1 MDIGRTLVKLIY
13 LEPKHIIAKEE
24 EVESPKSIGK
34 YLTSCE
40 AYGST
45 GVRDMHLQLKDLTPS
60 FSKGRK
66 GNLHFICFPTRNIPA
81 FIQMGRDKNVW
92 SLHTVFCA

>member
-13 LEPKHIIAKEE
+13 LEPKDIIADEE

-34 YLTSCE
+34 YLTSNV

-45 GVRDMHLQLKDLTPS
+45 GVRDTPGAEGPDSVLQQRPQRQS
-60 FSKGRK
+60 V
-66 GNLHFICFPTRNIPA
+66 LHMLSHA
-81 FIQMGRDKNVW
+81 
-92 SLHTVFCA
+92 